1 MTLKFF
7 SLFFLQACDLSP
19 VAVSLVGTAAPLG
32 VAAASM
38 LAGAVTR
45 RHGGR
50 LQLSLLT
57 RAADVGL
64 LILLARL
71 PNKGRLSEAGT
82 SSGLSSSSSSA
93 AAAGVPMTTA
103 ATAAVI
109 AVHLLRMASANA
121 TRPLVRAMLMEN
133 VPKRHRGKVNALD
146 SVRTFSW
153 SGSAALGG
161 EVRGDLFFCSRER
174 ERQ

>member
-7 SLFFLQACDLSP
+7 SLFFLQACGLSP

-38 LAGAVTR
+38 LAGAVAR

-82 SSGLSSSSSSA
+82 SSGLSSSSA

>member
-38 LAGAVTR
+38 LAGRVAR

-50 LQLSLLT
+50 LHLSLLT
-57 RAADVGL
+57 RAVDVGL
-64 LILLARL
+64 LVLLAHL
-71 PNKGRLSEAGT
+71 PTNKGRLSDAAG
-82 SSGLSSSSSSA
+82 SSDLSSSSSLGVVA
-93 AAAGVPMTTA
+93 AAPMTAA

-109 AVHLLRMASANA
+109 AVQSIRA
-121 TRPLVRAMLMEN
+121 T
-133 VPKRHRGKVNALD
+133 
-146 SVRTFSW
+146 
-153 SGSAALGG
+153 
-161 EVRGDLFFCSRER
+161 
-174 ERQ
+174 